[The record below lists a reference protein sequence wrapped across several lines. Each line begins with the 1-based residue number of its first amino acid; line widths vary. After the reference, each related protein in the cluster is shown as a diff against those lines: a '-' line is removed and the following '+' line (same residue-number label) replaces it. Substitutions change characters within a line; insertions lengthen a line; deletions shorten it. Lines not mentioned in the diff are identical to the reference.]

1 MTKEEVSQIYYLNQE
16 IRKLQRKLEE
26 LRCSGLQSPK
36 IDGMPK
42 APGRTGS
49 PTERQGIA
57 EADLEMQIE
66 ALLQEVKRK
75 QREIFEYIGSVD
87 DSMVRMIII
96 FRCVDLCTWAQVA
109 ENIGGP
115 MTADSARMAFKRHF
129 EAENAR
135 NEVKN
140 AQNHEK
146 MSEER

>member
-1 MTKEEVSQIYYLNQE
+1 MTKKEVSQIYYLNRE
-16 IRKLQRKLEE
+16 IRKLQRNLEE

-66 ALLQEVKRK
+66 ALMQEVKRK

-96 FRCVDLCTWAQVA
+96 SRCVDLCTWAQVA

-115 MTADSARMAFKRHF
+115 MTADAARKAFARHF
-129 EAENAR
+129 EAEESR
-135 NEVKN
+135 K
-140 AQNHEK
+140 K
-146 MSEER
+146 